1 MARRRT
7 AVYGVDRPGN
17 IDQATSIRGSPT
29 AGHRIRRNRDRRP
42 ITVLQVRVAGRKRQI
57 LGAAALLLGGLAV
70 LAVLLVTVWFI
81 FVIQVMS
88 YE

>member
-1 MARRRT
+1 
-7 AVYGVDRPGN
+7 
-17 IDQATSIRGSPT
+17 
-29 AGHRIRRNRDRRP
+29 
-42 ITVLQVRVAGRKRQI
+42 VLQVRVAGRKRQI